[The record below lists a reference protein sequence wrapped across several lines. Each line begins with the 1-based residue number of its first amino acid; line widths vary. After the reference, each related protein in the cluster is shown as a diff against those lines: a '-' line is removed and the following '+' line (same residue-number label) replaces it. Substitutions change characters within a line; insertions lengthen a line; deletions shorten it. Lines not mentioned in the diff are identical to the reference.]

1 MTKSGPGLS
10 NTYYCEN
17 GLLVMF
23 WNLSNVF
30 EFGI

>member
-1 MTKSGPGLS
+1 MIKSGPGLS
-10 NTYYCEN
+10 NTHYCEN
-17 GLLVMF
+17 ALLVMF